1 MNPWTTSPSTSWP
14 PTTHSTTSAT
24 SWIPTPTT
32 MTAPTR
38 PHLPWPTTMPPH
50 YQLHPQ
56 LLATEHPSFSIHT
69 PAVPGHSAPPTDHL
83 FGQPSNLQA
92 ALPSTSTPPPNP
104 HTSPTFAS
112 LAVTAHPA
120 PPTPLT
126 SLTMPSTSE
135 APLLRPDM
143 PDLHA
148 APSINI
154 PWTASTHP
162 AIEPLSLPS
171 PTPPSNPPPV
181 AHPRAS
187 RPRQPKANPPVLPN
201 PRHTAVKAA
210 PKVRPDRTSDRPRRT
225 QPPSNPPP
233 IPTTSAPDPTPD
245 TPTMPTQAEL
255 AAIANTTQQLQD
267 SFRLL
272 QAQQAQQQHFMYDT
286 FTALHQRRLEDQ
298 LLATS
303 HPSKTT
309 STPPPNPTPPA
320 NNPPAPSLPTTTT
333 TNDANPPSSTPPRV
347 PQPRAPTST
356 SPPPRKRSRPRRDS
370 RPRSRRP
377 RRDAHHS
384 PGPRHRRP
392 RSPLP
397 RHRSTTANP
406 KHRRTPSPQ
415 RRRSPPR
422 HRSNPRH
429 RQPAGYRS
437 PPNTVYRQ
445 RDDRYR
451 SRTPTRHPRTS
462 DIVLTPA
469 HRTTN
474 PEFIPTPDADD
485 TWGNWNNEHNP
496 PAPVRPTRP
505 TSPRNPPRAM
515 PPPEA
520 PPGATTS
527 RMPTGDSENSEVD
540 DGPMSLVD
548 FEQNDNDLH
557 EMQAAANDP
566 TRVKCVTE
574 LDASHT
580 VTLRHELVGESKV
593 QFKQFVDEML
603 HQLAK
608 PYTTSNGETIF
619 IRANPAVVNNIARAF
634 GQADRLDIT
643 YAQGTQGFYVEQENL
658 LTITVPTGLPEKPIY
673 KNDHSAT
680 YMIYH
685 KTSWDIVP
693 KILVE
698 DCIRPAS
705 WSTDEQGHP
714 SQYPCYGFF
723 GMSAEIGDHRKLAS
737 YAVKQCT
744 SQLYKIGKGQ
754 MPSGLLAICRS
765 PKCTRTQAGGND
777 QLQRLCK
784 LHGISRGKD
793 GASAMNSSAATVA
806 FVACTHTLHEQLITR
821 VTNNSRPAEAS
832 ATGDN
837 PESTSPD
844 PPTPLPASTSH
855 TAPPSHPAP
864 SHHSEPDYPPSYR
877 DSHSE
882 NRRQHHPRLGRLDMA
897 QPFMEGYIFPG
908 PSPTPGLWRRTS
920 TRPTQ

>member
-1 MNPWTTSPSTSWP
+1 
-14 PTTHSTTSAT
+14 
-24 SWIPTPTT
+24 
-32 MTAPTR
+32 
-38 PHLPWPTTMPPH
+38 MPPH

-56 LLATEHPSFSIHT
+56 LLTSEHPSFSIHT
-69 PAVPGHSAPPTDHL
+69 PALPGHPAPPTDHL

-92 ALPSTSTPPPNP
+92 ALPTTSNPPSTAHAP
-104 HTSPTFAS
+104 PTFAS
-112 LAVTAHPA
+112 LAVTTHPT

-126 SLTMPSTSE
+126 STTIPSPAET
-135 APLLRPDM
+135 PPLRPDV

-154 PWTASTHP
+154 PWNASTHP
-162 AIEPLSLPS
+162 AIESFSLPT
-171 PTPPSNPPPV
+171 PTPPANVPPDAP
-181 AHPRAS
+181 PRTS
-187 RPRQPKANPPVLPN
+187 RPRQPKANPPVLST

-225 QPPSNPPP
+225 PPPSNPPP
-233 IPTTSAPDPTPD
+233 TQTTSAPDPTPD
-245 TPTMPTQAEL
+245 TPPPPTQAEL
-255 AAIANTTQQLQD
+255 AAIAKTTQQLQD

-272 QAQQAQQQHFMYDT
+272 QAQHAQQQHLMYDA

-298 LLATS
+298 LLAPS
-303 HPSKTT
+303 HPSTKAP
-309 STPPPNPTPPA
+309 TPPPNASSPTP
-320 NNPPAPSLPTTTT
+320 NLPAPSLPTTTAT
-333 TNDANPPSSTPPRV
+333 DDANPPPSVPPRV
-347 PQPRAPTST
+347 PQPRVPKST
-356 SPPPRKRSRPRRDS
+356 SPPPRKRSRPRRES
-370 RPRSRRP
+370 NSRSRRP

-384 PGPRHRRP
+384 PGPSHRRP

-397 RHRSTTANP
+397 RHRSTTTNP

-429 RQPAGYRS
+429 RRSTGHRS

-445 RDDRYR
+445 RDAHRR
-451 SRTPTRHPRTS
+451 SRTPPRHSRTS

-469 HRTTN
+469 HRTSN
-474 PEFIPTPDADD
+474 PDVIPIPDDD
-485 TWGNWNNEHNP
+485 DSWGIWNNDDNP
-496 PAPVRPTRP
+496 PVPARPTRP
-505 TSPRNPPRAM
+505 ISPHNPPRDM

-527 RMPTGDSENSEVD
+527 RLPTGDSENSEVD
-540 DGPMSLVD
+540 DTPMSLVD
-548 FEQNDNDLH
+548 FEQGDYDLQ

-580 VTLRHELVGESKV
+580 VNLRHEIAGEAKE
-593 QFKQFVDEML
+593 QYKRFVDEML
-603 HQLAK
+603 RQLAK
-608 PYTTSNGETIF
+608 PYTTLNGDTVF
-619 IRANPAVVNNIARAF
+619 IRANPGTVNNIARAF
-634 GQADRLDIT
+634 GQANRLDIT
-643 YAQGTQGFYVEQENL
+643 HAQGTQGFYVEQENL
-658 LTITVPTGLPEKPIY
+658 LTITVLTGLPEKPVY
-673 KNDHSAT
+673 KNDNSAT

-685 KTSWDIVP
+685 KTSWETVP

-705 WSTDEQGHP
+705 WSTDEHGHP

-723 GMSAEIGDHRKLAS
+723 GMSAEIGNPRKLAS

-765 PKCTRTQAGGND
+765 PKCTRNQAGGND
-777 QLQRLCK
+777 QVQRLCK

-806 FVACTHTLHEQLITR
+806 YVAATHTLFEQLITR
-821 VTNNSRPAEAS
+821 VTTNPRPAEA
-832 ATGDN
+832 ATTGDN
-837 PESTSPD
+837 PDNTSPD

-855 TAPPSHPAP
+855 TAPPADSGP
-864 SHHSEPDYPPSYR
+864 SHHSEPAHPPSPR
-877 DSHSE
+877 DSHSD
-882 NRRQHHPRLGRLDMA
+882 NRRDHHTWNDSTWHGQSWRDTSSYNHRCYSAFGEGRPRDRHS
-897 QPFMEGYIFPG
+897 EGSSG
-908 PSPTPGLWRRTS
+908 HRRNYDTS
-920 TRPTQ
+920 SRTRW